1 MGSVI
6 NNKRARAI
14 DRSHKNFM
22 GGESYDISPILRL
35 RTMAASC
42 FFGEPAYYKA
52 GAAGKRGVRNSAFAR
67 SAALTDFQL
76 KHLTATLGTLDPK
89 FAEFRGLD
97 TKTAMERAIDEALA
111 VSVEETLRVA
121 VALRNEDMIRVTPQ
135 VILVRAANNPASR
148 GTGLVR
154 KYAPMIVKRADEP
167 NTCIAYQLATF
178 GKPIPNS
185 LKRALG
191 DVMAGYDEYVI
202 AKYRQDH
209 LSVSMKDVVRLVHP
223 KNELFRKLLNDEV
236 KNSKTWESIR
246 SGGGSWDDAL
256 NQMGHMALLRNLR
269 NLLQANVDAGKFA
282 GKLVG
287 GAKNGKQ
294 LPFRYLSAYKEIEK
308 LGAIRGAA
316 QVLGAIDEC
325 INLSVGN
332 LPRLNGRSLV
342 LSDNSGSA
350 WGAGPSFMSSMHVAE
365 IGNLMGVLTAR
376 ASDEGV
382 VGVFGDRL
390 ELVPI
395 KRTADVLETTN
406 KLSDI
411 GKRKVGQ
418 ATENGIWI
426 ALRDAIKGKVHWDNI
441 FVYSD
446 MQAGHGGLYGTNPRE
461 YSEFA
466 WGGRGGGYGGGRHI
480 DVAKLV
486 SKYRSE
492 VNPNVNVFLVQTA
505 GYGDTIIPEVY
516 NRTYILGGWSG
527 NILRYASKMSDIT
540 GQ

>member
-6 NNKRARAI
+6 NSKRPSAI

-52 GAAGKRGVRNSAFAR
+52 GAAGKRSGGVRNSVFSRRTVLNDAQFR
-67 SAALTDFQL
+67 
-76 KHLTATLGTLDPK
+76 HLTSTLGEIDPK
-89 FAEFRGLD
+89 FSEFRGLD

-148 GTGLVR
+148 GTGLIR
-154 KYAPMIVKRADEP
+154 QYAPQIVKRGDEP
-167 NTCIAYQLATF
+167 NTCIAYQLATY

-185 LKRALG
+185 LKRGLA
-191 DVMAGYDEYVI
+191 DVMATYDEYVV
-202 AKYRQDH
+202 AKYRQEH
-209 LSVSMKDVVRLVHP
+209 LTVSMADVVRLVHP
-223 KNELFRKLLNDEV
+223 KNDVFRDLLDGKV
-236 KNSKTWESIR
+236 KNTKTWEAIR
-246 SGGGSWDDAL
+246 SGGGSWDEAL
-256 NQMGHMALLRNLR
+256 PVMGHMALLRNLR
-269 NLLQANVDAGKFA
+269 NLIQNDVDTAKFTDR
-282 GKLVG
+282 LVK
-287 GAKNGKQ
+287 GAAKGKQ

-308 LGAIRGAA
+308 LGAVRGAA
-316 QVLGAIDEC
+316 NVLGAIDEC
-325 INLSVGN
+325 INSSVGN
-332 LPRLNGRSLV
+332 LPRLKGRSLV

-350 WGAGPSFMSSMHVAE
+350 WGAGPSYMSSMHVAE

-382 VGVFGDRL
+382 VGVFGDNL
-390 ELVPI
+390 KLFPV

-406 KLSDI
+406 KLSQAGRGI
-411 GKRKVGQ
+411 GQ

-426 ALRDAIKGKVHWDNI
+426 AFRDAIKNKDHWDNI

-446 MQAGHGGLYGTNPRE
+446 MQAGHGGLYGQRPNEYRE
-461 YSEFA
+461 FLWSH
-466 WGGRGGGYGGGRHI
+466 GGGYGGSRHI

-486 SKYRSE
+486 AKYRRE

-527 NILRYASKMSDIT
+527 NILRYAAKMAEIT